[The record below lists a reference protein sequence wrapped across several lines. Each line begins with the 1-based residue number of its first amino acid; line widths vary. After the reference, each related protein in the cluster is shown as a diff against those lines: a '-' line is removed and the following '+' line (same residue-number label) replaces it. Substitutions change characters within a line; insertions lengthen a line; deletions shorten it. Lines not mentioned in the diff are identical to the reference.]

1 MLKAAPRPDKL
12 SEHGR
17 NIYAYTNIR
26 TSQVLYSLSQ
36 TLDSHASLKQLPDL
50 GANHTPPKLRKDV
63 WKPLWTLALPSSE
76 PHARAQGLHAFK
88 KLREYRKLHE
98 LNWKP
103 SPLLNIEHE
112 RKKLDER
119 GGSKKENVY
128 DVIARRKWNL
138 RVKEI
143 MDQKA
148 TSIADLAAVLS
159 EQDEMGQKTAAKRK
173 DEMAI
178 DREAEVKEIL
188 ALSEAAEKG
197 ELKDLEAQ
205 LDAMRLRLESSEP
218 DAEGKSKGMLRREFN
233 NLFGKRARMQFA
245 ADAVADIKDLTR
257 IQQRRAAAR
266 EEEEGRAKL
275 AALRPS
281 DAHAAREEAE
291 DKAEMAASDPKDV
304 PAPKTT
310 AEKRDHRLRA
320 LAKEAQMGVHKVLKR
335 KLELLRL
342 ELSGAVADGTSREGG
357 LGLLRER
364 IHGLRIRQGYIEIV
378 EKALRTSPDIIAVAK
393 DVELQLLE
401 YAVELRTQE
410 VAEAEAEGREAE
422 EMEVL
427 ANLAKAKEALLEWKQ
442 SGREDNKP
450 RFTPAEDRLRF
461 LASKAQA
468 GSHKHLEQKI
478 EALRSELAAAV
489 ADGSGHEKEVY
500 FLRMKL
506 HKVRYFKAKVDI
518 VEKALQ
524 TSPDI
529 IAVQDDVHLK
539 MQESAVE
546 LRKEELAQAK
556 AEGRG
561 RKEVQ
566 WLERAVEKAL
576 SQSEHKQP
584 MEDETAHEVEQ
595 PEEVVRDE
603 EPVAVEAPQP
613 TSSVKAQDAMT
624 EPLPVPTTN
633 DEWAARLPSFPPR
646 DIAKLPKKSELRS
659 KLRRLASPIFSTEG
673 VKVKWSDLLDAEFAP
688 SWPGNVVHERMGWAK
703 YTAPRGE
710 QEAIENIGEWRKG
723 VWKSRTTANW
733 EEGAAEGE
741 ADGQGEE
748 GVQDPEMALERQRA
762 EHEKQARTDFI
773 KGVKGNILRKIRE
786 GEEDRMRAMGRTL
799 PERHVENRVEA

>member
-197 ELKDLEAQ
+197 ELKVLETQ

-245 ADAVADIKDLTR
+245 ADAVADIKDATR
-257 IQQRRAAAR
+257 IQERRDAAR
-266 EEEEGRAKL
+266 EEEEGRAEM
-275 AALRPS
+275 AAPKP
-281 DAHAAREEAE
+281 DAAREEEE
-291 DKAEMAASDPKDV
+291 DRASMAAPKPSDA
-304 PAPKTT
+304 PAPRTP

-320 LAKEAQMGVHKVLKR
+320 LAKEAQMGVHRVLKR
-335 KLELLRL
+335 KLKLLHS
-342 ELSGAVADGTSREGG
+342 ELSGAVADGTSQEGG
-357 LGLLRER
+357 LALLRER

-422 EMEVL
+422 EVEVL

-442 SGREDNKP
+442 AGREQPKP
-450 RFTPAEDRLRF
+450 RRTLAEKRADHLRH
-461 LASKAQA
+461 LASEAQA
-468 GSHKHLEQKI
+468 GSSKHLEQKI
-478 EALRSELAAAV
+478 EALRSELAAAE
-489 ADGSGHEKEVY
+489 ADGSGHEKEVQY
-500 FLRMKL
+500 LRKQI
-506 HKVRYFKAKVDI
+506 HSVRHLKAMVEI
-518 VEKALQ
+518 VEEALR

-529 IAVQDDVHLK
+529 MAVQDDVQLK
-539 MQESAVE
+539 MRDSAVE
-546 LRKEELAQAK
+546 LRKEELAEAK

-561 RKEVQ
+561 RKEVER
-566 WLERAVEKAL
+566 LERAVEKSL
-576 SQSEHKQP
+576 LPRDKQP
-584 MEDETAHEVEQ
+584 TEDDAAREVEQ

-603 EPVAVEAPQP
+603 EPAIVEAPQP
-613 TSSVKAQDAMT
+613 TSSVEAQDTVA

-741 ADGQGEE
+741 AGQGEE
-748 GVQDPEMALERQRA
+748 GVQDPEMALQRQRA
-762 EHEKQARTDFI
+762 EHEKQARMDFI
-773 KGVKGNILRKIRE
+773 KGVKGNILKKIRE
-786 GEEDRMRAMGRTL
+786 GEEHKLRAMGRTL
-799 PERHVENRVEA
+799 PERPVESGVEA

>member
-36 TLDSHASLKQLPDL
+36 SLDSHASLKQLPDL

-103 SPLLNIEHE
+103 SPLLSKPYSAADIEHE

-197 ELKDLEAQ
+197 ELKELEAQ
-205 LDAMRLRLESSEP
+205 VDAMRLRLESSEP

-245 ADAVADIKDLTR
+245 ADAVADIKDPTR
-257 IQQRRAAAR
+257 IQRQR
-266 EEEEGRAKL
+266 EELE
-275 AALRPS
+275 P
-281 DAHAAREEAE
+281 AE
-291 DKAEMAASDPKDV
+291 DEKEEMTAPKSKAESTLMRVRVKSS
-304 PAPKTT
+304 
-310 AEKRDHRLRA
+310 AEKREHRLRA
-320 LAKEAQMGVHKVLKR
+320 LAKEAKMGLHKRFKH
-335 KLELLRL
+335 KLEVLRS
-342 ELSGAVADGTSREGG
+342 EVAAAVANGTSREGG
-357 LGLLRER
+357 LGMLRKR
-364 IHGLRIRQGYIEIV
+364 IHGLQIRQGHIEIV
-378 EKALRTSPDIIAVAK
+378 EKALRTSNGKDIYILAVTR
-393 DVELQLLE
+393 DVELKFRE

-410 VAEAEAEGREAE
+410 VAEAKAEGRGTE
-422 EMEVL
+422 EVEVL
-427 ANLAKAKEALLEWKQ
+427 AAQLAKEKEALLEWKQ
-442 SGREDNKP
+442 FVQEDNELKSEP
-450 RFTPAEDRLRF
+450 KSKSTRAEESAGRLRY
-461 LASKAQA
+461 LAAQAQA
-468 GSHKHLEQKI
+468 GAYKQLDQKI
-478 EALRSELAAAV
+478 EALRSELAAA
-489 ADGSGHEKEVY
+489 AGSGDEKQVQY
-500 FLRMKL
+500 LRKQI
-506 HKVRYFKAKVDI
+506 HSVRYLKARVNI
-518 VEKALQ
+518 VEEALQ

-529 IAVQDDVHLK
+529 IAVQDDVQLK

-546 LRKEELAQAK
+546 LLREELAEAK

-561 RKEVQ
+561 RKEVE

-584 MEDETAHEVEQ
+584 TEDEAAHEVEQ
-595 PEEVVRDE
+595 PEEVVRS
-603 EPVAVEAPQP
+603 VE
-613 TSSVKAQDAMT
+613 AQDAVA

-659 KLRRLASPIFSTEG
+659 KLRRLASPVFSTEG
-673 VKVKWSDLLDAEFAP
+673 IKVKWSDLLDAEFAP

-741 ADGQGEE
+741 AGLGEE
-748 GVQDPEMALERQRA
+748 GVQDPEMALQRQRA
-762 EHEKQARTDFI
+762 EHERQARSDFI

-786 GEEDRMRAMGRTL
+786 GEEHKLRAMGRTL
-799 PERHVENRVEA
+799 PERPVESRVEA

>member
-76 PHARAQGLHAFK
+76 PHARVQGLHAFK

-103 SPLLNIEHE
+103 SPLLSKPYSAADIEHE

-178 DREAEVKEIL
+178 DRKAEVKEIL

-197 ELKDLEAQ
+197 ELKELEAQ
-205 LDAMRLRLESSEP
+205 LDDMRLRLESSEP

-245 ADAVADIKDLTR
+245 ANAVADIKDQAR
-257 IQQRRAAAR
+257 IQQRQ
-266 EEEEGRAKL
+266 
-275 AALRPS
+275 
-281 DAHAAREEAE
+281 DAAREEAE
-291 DKAEMAASDPKDV
+291 DRAKMAAHKPSDAHTPR
-304 PAPKTT
+304 TT
-310 AEKRDHRLRA
+310 AEKRDHHLRA
-320 LAKEAQMGVHKVLKR
+320 LAKEAQMGVHKALKH
-335 KLELLRL
+335 KIELLRS
-342 ELSGAVADGTSREGG
+342 ELSGAVATGTSREGG
-357 LGLLRER
+357 LGLLHKR
-364 IHGLRIRQGYIEIV
+364 IHELRIRQGYIEIV
-378 EKALRTSPDIIAVAK
+378 EKALRTSPDILAVAQ
-393 DVELQLLE
+393 DVELKLLE

-410 VAEAEAEGREAE
+410 VAEAEAEGRGTE
-422 EMEVL
+422 EVAVL
-427 ANLAKAKEALLEWKQ
+427 ANLAKEKEALLAWKQ
-442 SGREDNKP
+442 SGQEDNEPKSSSKTRP
-450 RFTPAEDRLRF
+450 TRAEKSADRLRL

-478 EALRSELAAAV
+478 KALRSELAAAV
-489 ADGSGHEKEVY
+489 ADGSGHEKEVQY
-500 FLRMKL
+500 LRK
-506 HKVRYFKAKVDI
+506 KIYGVRYLKAKMDI

-539 MQESAVE
+539 LQESAVK
-546 LRKEELAQAK
+546 LLKEELAEAK
-556 AEGRG
+556 TEGRG
-561 RKEVQ
+561 MKEVE
-566 WLERAVEKAL
+566 WLERAVEKSL
-576 SQSEHKQP
+576 LPRDKQP
-584 MEDETAHEVEQ
+584 MEADAARGFEQ
-595 PEEVVRDE
+595 PEEVVWDE
-603 EPVAVEAPQP
+603 EPAVVKAPQP
-613 TSSVKAQDAMT
+613 TSSVEAQDTVA

-741 ADGQGEE
+741 AGQGEE
-748 GVQDPEMALERQRA
+748 GVQDPEMALQKQRA
-762 EHEKQARTDFI
+762 EHEKQARMDFI

-786 GEEDRMRAMGRTL
+786 GEEHKLRAMGRTL
-799 PERHVENRVEA
+799 PERFVESRVEA

>member
-103 SPLLNIEHE
+103 SPLLTDIEHE

-173 DEMAI
+173 DEMVI

-197 ELKDLEAQ
+197 ELKVLETR
-205 LDAMRLRLESSEP
+205 LDAMRLRLESSEM

-245 ADAVADIKDLTR
+245 ADAVADIKDATR
-257 IQQRRAAAR
+257 MQQRRDAAR
-266 EEEEGRAKL
+266 EEEEDR
-275 AALRPS
+275 
-281 DAHAAREEAE
+281 
-291 DKAEMAASDPKDV
+291 AEMAAPEPKDV

-320 LAKEAQMGVHKVLKR
+320 LAKEAQMGVHKALKR
-335 KLELLRL
+335 KIELLRS
-342 ELSGAVADGTSREGG
+342 ELSGAVATGTSREGG
-357 LGLLRER
+357 LGLLRKR
-364 IHGLRIRQGYIEIV
+364 IHELRIRQGYIEIV
-378 EKALRTSPDIIAVAK
+378 EKALRTSPDILAVAQ
-393 DVELQLLE
+393 DVELKLLE

-410 VAEAEAEGREAE
+410 VAEAEAEGRGTE
-422 EMEVL
+422 EVAVL
-427 ANLAKAKEALLEWKQ
+427 ANLAKEKEASLAWKQ
-442 SGREDNKP
+442 SGQEDNEPKSSSKTRP
-450 RFTPAEDRLRF
+450 TRAEKSADRLRL

-489 ADGSGHEKEVY
+489 ADGSGHKKAVQY
-500 FLRMKL
+500 LRK
-506 HKVRYFKAKVDI
+506 KIYSVRSLKAKMDI
-518 VEKALQ
+518 VETALQ

-529 IAVQDDVHLK
+529 SAVQDDVHLK
-539 MQESAVE
+539 LQESAVK
-546 LRKEELAQAK
+546 LLKEELAEAK

-561 RKEVQ
+561 MKEVER
-566 WLERAVEKAL
+566 LGRAVEKAL
-576 SQSEHKQP
+576 SQSERKQP
-584 MEDETAHEVEQ
+584 TEDEVAHGVEQ
-595 PEEVVRDE
+595 PEEVVRS
-603 EPVAVEAPQP
+603 VEAQDN
-613 TSSVKAQDAMT
+613 VEAQDAVA

-710 QEAIENIGEWRKG
+710 QEAIEDIGDWRKG
-723 VWKSRTTANW
+723 VWKSRPTANW

-741 ADGQGEE
+741 AGQGEE

-786 GEEDRMRAMGRTL
+786 SEEDKMRAMGRTL
-799 PERHVENRVEA
+799 PERPVENRVEA

>member
-197 ELKDLEAQ
+197 ELKELEAQ
-205 LDAMRLRLESSEP
+205 LDAMRLRLESSEA

-245 ADAVADIKDLTR
+245 ADAVADIKDQAR
-257 IQQRRAAAR
+257 IQRRRDAAR
-266 EEEEGRAKL
+266 EEEEGRA
-275 AALRPS
+275 
-281 DAHAAREEAE
+281 
-291 DKAEMAASDPKDV
+291 EMAASKPSDAYTPR
-304 PAPKTT
+304 TT

-320 LAKEAQMGVHKVLKR
+320 LAKEAQMGVHKALKR
-335 KLELLRL
+335 KIELLRS
-342 ELSGAVADGTSREGG
+342 ELSGAVATGTSRDGSV
-357 LGLLRER
+357 GLLRKR
-364 IHGLRIRQGYIEIV
+364 IHELRIRQGYIEIV

-410 VAEAEAEGREAE
+410 VAEAEGEGRETE
-422 EMEVL
+422 EVEIL
-427 ANLAKAKEALLEWKQ
+427 ANLAKEKQALLEWKQ
-442 SGREDNKP
+442 SGQEDNEPKSSSET
-450 RFTPAEDRLRF
+450 RLTRAEKSADRLRL

-468 GSHKHLEQKI
+468 GAYKQLDQKI
-478 EALRSELAAAV
+478 EALRSELAAA
-489 ADGSGHEKEVY
+489 AGSGDEKQVQY
-500 FLRMKL
+500 LRKQI
-506 HKVRYFKAKVDI
+506 HSVRYLKARVDI
-518 VEKALQ
+518 VEEALQ

-529 IAVQDDVHLK
+529 IAVQDDVQLK
-539 MQESAVE
+539 MHEFAVE
-546 LRKEELAQAK
+546 LLREELAEAK

-561 RKEVQ
+561 MKEVER
-566 WLERAVEKAL
+566 LERAVEKSL
-576 SQSEHKQP
+576 SQSERKQAK
-584 MEDETAHEVEQ
+584 EDGAAVTYEDAQETE
-595 PEEVVRDE
+595 RDDE
-603 EPVAVEAPQP
+603 ESQS
-613 TSSVKAQDAMT
+613 TSSVEAQDAVT
-624 EPLPVPTTN
+624 GPLAIPTTN
-633 DEWAARLPSFPPR
+633 EEWAARLPSFPPR
-646 DIAKLPKKSELRS
+646 DIAKFPKKSELRS
-659 KLRRLASPIFSTEG
+659 KLRRLGSPIFRTKG

-733 EEGAAEGE
+733 EEGAAEGK

-748 GVQDPEMALERQRA
+748 GVQDPEMVLQRQRA

-786 GEEDRMRAMGRTL
+786 GEEHKLRAMGRTL
-799 PERHVENRVEA
+799 LERPVESRVEA

>member
-197 ELKDLEAQ
+197 ELKELEAQ

-245 ADAVADIKDLTR
+245 ADAVADIKDQTR
-257 IQQRRAAAR
+257 IQQRRDAAR
-266 EEEEGRAKL
+266 EEEEDRAMMTASKPKPVSPKRTR
-275 AALRPS
+275 A
-281 DAHAAREEAE
+281 EEQA
-291 DKAEMAASDPKDV
+291 
-304 PAPKTT
+304 
-310 AEKRDHRLRA
+310 HRLRV
-320 LAKEAQMGVHKVLKR
+320 LAKEARSEVQK
-335 KLELLRL
+335 RL
-342 ELSGAVADGTSREGG
+342 ETQLEVLEADLSSAVANGEIGKQDEVRK
-357 LGLLRER
+357 
-364 IHGLRIRQGYIEIV
+364 RIRGNRLHKGYIEIV
-378 EKALRTSPDIIAVAK
+378 DKALRANPNILAAQR
-393 DVELQLLE
+393 DVEIKMAE
-401 YAVELRTQE
+401 FAVDL
-410 VAEAEAEGREAE
+410 GKE
-422 EMEVL
+422 E
-427 ANLAKAKEALLEWKQ
+427 LAKAETENLGADAVEGLQSAVGKKEALLLRLQ
-442 SGREDNKP
+442 TPQDGNKP
-450 RFTPAEDRLRF
+450 ELDSVPKRAPAEDSADRLRL
-461 LASKAQA
+461 LASNVQA
-468 GSHKHLEQKI
+468 GAYKHLDQKI
-478 EALRSELAAAV
+478 AALRSELAVAV
-489 ADGSGHEKEVY
+489 SDGGRKAKQVQY
-500 FLRMKL
+500 LRK
-506 HKVRYFKAKVDI
+506 HIHTVRYLKAKVEI

-529 IAVQDDVHLK
+529 VSVQDDVHLK

-546 LRKEELAQAK
+546 LRREELAEAK
-556 AEGRG
+556 AEGRD
-561 RKEVQ
+561 RKEVEQ
-566 WLERAVEKAL
+566 LERAVEKSL
-576 SQSEHKQP
+576 SQSERKQAK
-584 MEDETAHEVEQ
+584 EDGAAVTYKDAQETE
-595 PEEVVRDE
+595 RDDE
-603 EPVAVEAPQP
+603 EGAVEASQS
-613 TSSVKAQDAMT
+613 TSSVEAQDAVT
-624 EPLPVPTTN
+624 EPLAIPAT
-633 DEWAARLPSFPPR
+633 DEEWAARLPSFPPR

-659 KLRRLASPIFSTEG
+659 KLRRLASPVFSTEG
-673 VKVKWSDLLDAEFAP
+673 VKVKWSDLLEAEFAP

-741 ADGQGEE
+741 AGQGEE
-748 GVQDPEMALERQRA
+748 GVQDPEMALQRQRA
-762 EHEKQARTDFI
+762 EHERQARMDFI

-786 GEEDRMRAMGRTL
+786 GEEHKLRAMGRTL
-799 PERHVENRVEA
+799 PERLVESRVEA